1 MLNKL
6 QYKNIYG
13 LDLNQVEKWQLL
25 DDKINIESLDKVFR
39 FGHTNLEPGDLY
51 LSKEDFS
58 DLFEY
63 LLYRNG
69 DGM

>member
-13 LDLNQVEKWQLL
+13 LDLDQVEVWRLL
-25 DDKINIESLDKVFR
+25 DNKINIRSLGKVFS
-39 FGHTNLEPGDLY
+39 FAQTNLEPGDLY

-63 LLYRNG
+63 LLYRDG